1 MFPLV
6 DLDQVH
12 NRDVP
17 LSGIAGH
24 IPLKHSNHVIRYIA
38 VVVGRPKR
46 PVEADLPCRKSQI
59 HIMSNVTEH
68 FEEAI
73 VESLKAVPVDICHL
87 KKGELAATFD
97 QNLVGDD
104 PKKEGNKSLSVFIP
118 RRRVGSVDIVEGNLD
133 ILPPMSVFAFSME
146 ISIVA

>member
-12 NRDVP
+12 NGDVP

-24 IPLKHSNHVIRYIA
+24 VPLKHSNHVVRYIP

-59 HIMSNVTEH
+59 HMSNVTER

-73 VESLKAVPVDICHL
+73 VKSLKAVPVDVCHL
-87 KKGELAATFD
+87 
-97 QNLVGDD
+97 
-104 PKKEGNKSLSVFIP
+104 
-118 RRRVGSVDIVEGNLD
+118 
-133 ILPPMSVFAFSME
+133 
-146 ISIVA
+146 

>member
-6 DLDQVH
+6 DLHQVDH
-12 NRDVP
+12 GDVP
-17 LSGIAGH
+17 LRGIAGH
-24 IPLKHSNHVIRYIA
+24 IPLKHSNHVVSYIP

-46 PVEADLPCRKSQI
+46 SVEADLPCRKSQK
-59 HIMSNVTEH
+59 HIMSNVTER

-73 VESLKAVPVDICHL
+73 VKSLKAVPVDVCHL
-87 KKGELAATFD
+87 KKGDLAATFD

-104 PKKEGNKSLSVFIP
+104 PKKEGNKFLSLFIP